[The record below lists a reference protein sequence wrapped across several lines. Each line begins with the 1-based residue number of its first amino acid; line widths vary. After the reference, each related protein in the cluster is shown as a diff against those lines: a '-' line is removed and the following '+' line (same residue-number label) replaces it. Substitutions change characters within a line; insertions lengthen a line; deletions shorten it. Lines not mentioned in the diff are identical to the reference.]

1 MNEYK
6 KDSGDMDFSICKTEE
21 TSIKM
26 SLSKFGKGISSSST
40 LIFLC
45 SGIVNKGTSK
55 CKEHE
60 VGADER
66 RKILKC
72 KEIICLQPR
81 KYRDIR
87 MRSEEVTM
95 REW

>member
-1 MNEYK
+1 M
-6 KDSGDMDFSICKTEE
+6 
-21 TSIKM
+21 
-26 SLSKFGKGISSSST
+26 SKFGKGISSSST

-66 RKILKC
+66 RKILK
-72 KEIICLQPR
+72 EMQGD
-81 KYRDIR
+81 KYASSQGNTGI
-87 MRSEEVTM
+87 
-95 REW
+95 